1 MKKLL
6 SLVFIFISLWATG
19 KLEAQT
25 KNDVVV
31 LVSGD
36 RKEGKVTGISESHV
50 KFRYPGEEFDYE
62 FAKGEIAQIE
72 FASGRVEKFAPAS
85 AGDGSMATAPSG
97 PKSNPG
103 SSPDRH
109 NKIAVLPFEFVSNDP
124 GMSPESMRTL
134 IQSTTSNL
142 VRDEYRTLTLQD
154 PMTTNAVLGKNN
166 INHQNMASYTPDEL
180 AAILGVEYV
189 IYGTVNITNK
199 GASTY
204 GSAGTTYKEKENNT
218 YNSNKSSTNTK
229 GSAFSSSNSTTTIN
243 YDTTVDFRMFNDR
256 GDNLYSQSRHV
267 FGTLVDAYKDGIS
280 YMVKRTPFGS
290 KYGKN

>member
-1 MKKLL
+1 M
-6 SLVFIFISLWATG
+6 
-19 KLEAQT
+19 EAQT

-36 RKEGKVTGISESHV
+36 RKEGKVTGITESHV

-62 FAKGEIAQIE
+62 FAKGEISQIE
-72 FASGRVEKFAPAS
+72 FASGRVEKFGQGPS
-85 AGDGSMATAPSG
+85 PSG
-97 PKSNPG
+97 GSSPESSAQKTIPA

-109 NKIAVLPFEFVSNDP
+109 NKIAVLPFEFISNDP

-134 IQSTTSNL
+134 TQSTTSNF
-142 VRDEYRTLTLQD
+142 VKDEYRTLTLQD
-154 PMTTNAVLGKNN
+154 PMTTNAILAKNN
-166 INHQNMASYTPDEL
+166 INHSNMASLTPDEL
-180 AAILGVEYV
+180 AALLGVEFV

-204 GSAGTTYKEKENNT
+204 GSAGTTYKEKENNS
-218 YNSNKSSTNTK
+218 YDSNKSSTSTK
-229 GSAFSSSNSTTTIN
+229 GSAFSSSSSTTTIN

-267 FGTLVDAYKDGIS
+267 FGTTVDAYKGGIE

>member
-1 MKKLL
+1 
-6 SLVFIFISLWATG
+6 
-19 KLEAQT
+19 LEAQT

-62 FAKGEIAQIE
+62 FAKGEVSQIE
-72 FASGRVEKFAPAS
+72 FASGRVEKFGQAS
-85 AGDGSMATAPSG
+85 TPSG
-97 PKSNPG
+97 GSPAAQKAVPE

-109 NKIAVLPFEFVSNDP
+109 NKIAVLPFEFISNDP

-134 IQSTTSNL
+134 TQSTTSNL

-154 PMTTNAVLGKNN
+154 PMTTNAILGKNN
-166 INHQNMASYTPDEL
+166 INHQNMANYTPDEL
-180 AAILGVEYV
+180 AGILGVEYV

-218 YNSNKSSTNTK
+218 YNSNSSSTNTK